1 MRTFTGAF
9 WWKIINIPKKYIDQE
24 LSIDLNTIIQKE
36 TLADRVK
43 SYQIYSPYIAKKAKP
58 GQFVILRLSES
69 GERIPLTIVDQNA
82 EAGTIRLIVQTVGKS
97 TTLMDEIPVGETI
110 HDVLGPLGNPS
121 DIQNFG
127 KVCVIGGGVGAA
139 VAYPVARALKQ
150 AGNEVTS
157 IVGARSKDLLIL
169 TEEIEAVSDHLYF
182 TTDDGSF
189 GYNGFVTGKLQDLL
203 DSGQSFDHVLAIGPL
218 VMMRAISDLTRKYAI
233 PTTVSLNTIMVDGT
247 GMCGGCRV
255 QVGTE
260 TKFTCVDGPEF
271 DGHLVDYTG
280 IIQRT
285 RSYKDDQECRL
296 DAQIAVLDEAELL
309 DSVTILEKQR
319 QVMPELPIDNRIH
332 NFEEVAIGFTEE
344 QALAEAERCLQCR
357 SPRCVVGCPVSVQIP
372 DFITLIKEKKYVEAG
387 LKIKQDNTLPM
398 VCGRVC
404 PQTDQCEGACI
415 LLKKGQPIAIG
426 ALERFASDKLAESG
440 LENQKIERSKHAPK
454 AALIGSGPA
463 SLSCAGDLAKAGV
476 DVTVFEAMHDFGGV
490 LRFGIPEFRLPKTI
504 VSKEVHELEKLG
516 VRFVPNTLI
525 GATFT
530 IKELQ
535 EEYGFDAIFIGTG
548 AGLPHFLGIPGENLV
563 GIYSANDFLTRINL
577 MKAYQYPFVDT
588 PIHNLHG
595 KIVGVFG
602 GGNTA
607 LDSARVALRLGAK
620 ETYIIYRRG
629 QEEMP
634 GRKEEIEHAIAEGVR
649 FAYLRNPVEFFGD
662 ADGNLTG
669 VQLQKMEL
677 GEPDASNRRRPIP
690 IAGSEYLQPL
700 EIAVIAIGNG
710 SNPIIHK
717 STPTIEVNKWGNIV
731 VNTETN
737 ATSMPGV
744 YAGGDIVTG
753 GATVI
758 LAMGAGRKA
767 AASMVAYFRTLG
779 YNI

>member
-1 MRTFTGAF
+1 M
-9 WWKIINIPKKYIDQE
+9 
-24 LSIDLNTIIQKE
+24 
-36 TLADRVK
+36 
-43 SYQIYSPYIAKKAKP
+43 
-58 GQFVILRLSES
+58 ILRLSES
-69 GERIPLTIVDQNA
+69 GERVPLTIVDHNA
-82 EAGTIRLIVQTVGKS
+82 ETGTIRLIVQTVGKS
-97 TTLMDEIPVGETI
+97 TTLMDEIPVGETL
-110 HDVLGPLGNPS
+110 HDMLGPLGNPS
-121 DIQNFG
+121 DIQHFG
-127 KVCVIGGGVGAA
+127 KVCVVGGGVGAA

-157 IVGARSKDLLIL
+157 IIGARNKDLLIL
-169 TEEIEAVSDHLYF
+169 KDELTAVSDHLYF

-203 DSGQSFDHVLAIGPL
+203 DSGHTFDHVLAIGPL
-218 VMMRAISDLTRKYAI
+218 FMMRAISDLTRKYAI

-255 QVGTE
+255 QVGDK

-271 DGHLVDYTG
+271 DGHLVDYTS

-285 RSYKDDQECRL
+285 RAYKDDEDCRL
-296 DAQIAVLDEAELL
+296 DAQIEDLDDEALL
-309 DSVTILEKQR
+309 ESVAVLEKQR
-319 QVMPELPIDNRIH
+319 QRMPELSIDSRIRS
-332 NFEEVAIGFTEE
+332 FEEVALGFTEE

-357 SPRCVVGCPVSVQIP
+357 NPRCVVGCPVSVQIP
-372 DFITLIKEKKYVEAG
+372 DFIRLLKENKYVEAG
-387 LKIKQDNTLPM
+387 LKIKQDNSLPM

-404 PQTDQCEGACI
+404 PQTDQCEGSCI
-415 LLKKGQPIAIG
+415 LLKKGEPIAIG
-426 ALERFASDKLAESG
+426 ALERFAADRLAESG
-440 LENQKIERSKHAPK
+440 LTSQKPEKAEKAPK

-463 SLSCAGDLAKAGV
+463 SLSCAGDLVKAGV
-476 DVTVFEAMHDFGGV
+476 EVTVFEAMHDFGGV
-490 LRFGIPEFRLPKTI
+490 LRYGIPEFRLPKTI
-504 VSKEVHELEKLG
+504 VSKEVNDLKDLG
-516 VRFVPNTLI
+516 VHFVPNTLI

-530 IKELQ
+530 IKELL
-535 EEYGFDAIFIGTG
+535 EDYGFDGIFIGSG

-563 GIYSANDFLTRINL
+563 GIYSSNEFLTRINL

-634 GRKEEIEHAIAEGVR
+634 GRKEEIDHAIAEGVQ
-649 FAYLRNPVEFFGD
+649 FLYLSNPLEFIGD
-662 ADGNLTG
+662 SDGNLTT
-669 VQLQKMEL
+669 VRMQKMEL

-690 IAGSEYLQPL
+690 IPGSEFNHPID
-700 EIAVIAIGNG
+700 IAVIAIGNG

-717 STPTIEVNKWGNIV
+717 STPDIEVNKWGNIIV
-731 VNTETN
+731 DEKTN
-737 ATSMPGV
+737 ATSLPGV
-744 YAGGDIVTG
+744 FAGGDIVTG

-767 AASMVAYFRTLG
+767 AAAMLAHFRTMG
-779 YNI
+779 YHL

>member
-1 MRTFTGAF
+1 M
-9 WWKIINIPKKYIDQE
+9 
-24 LSIDLNTIIQKE
+24 
-36 TLADRVK
+36 
-43 SYQIYSPYIAKKAKP
+43 
-58 GQFVILRLSES
+58 ILRLSES
-69 GERIPLTIVDQNA
+69 GERVPLTIVDHNA
-82 EAGTIRLIVQTVGKS
+82 ETGTIRLIVQTVGKS
-97 TTLMDEIPVGETI
+97 TTLMDEIPVGETL
-110 HDVLGPLGNPS
+110 HDMLGPLGNPS
-121 DIQNFG
+121 DIQHFG
-127 KVCVIGGGVGAA
+127 KVCVVGGGVGAA

-157 IVGARSKDLLIL
+157 IIGARNKDLLIL
-169 TEEIEAVSDHLYF
+169 KDELTAVSDHLYF

-203 DSGQSFDHVLAIGPL
+203 DSGHTFDHVLAIGPL
-218 VMMRAISDLTRKYAI
+218 FMMRAISDLTRKYAI

-255 QVGTE
+255 QVGDK

-271 DGHLVDYTG
+271 DGHLVDYTS

-285 RSYKDDQECRL
+285 RAYKDDEDCRL
-296 DAQIAVLDEAELL
+296 DAQIEDLDDEALL
-309 DSVTILEKQR
+309 ESVAVLEKQR
-319 QVMPELPIDNRIH
+319 QRMPELSIDSRIRS
-332 NFEEVAIGFTEE
+332 FEEVALGFTEE

-357 SPRCVVGCPVSVQIP
+357 NPRCVVGCPVSVQIP
-372 DFITLIKEKKYVEAG
+372 DFIRLLKENKYVEAG
-387 LKIKQDNTLPM
+387 LKIKQDNSLPM

-404 PQTDQCEGACI
+404 PQTDQCEGSCI
-415 LLKKGQPIAIG
+415 LQKKGEPIAIG
-426 ALERFASDKLAESG
+426 ALERFAADRLAESG
-440 LENQKIERSKHAPK
+440 LTSQKPEKAEKAPK

-463 SLSCAGDLAKAGV
+463 SLSCAGDLVKAGV
-476 DVTVFEAMHDFGGV
+476 EVTVFEAMHDFGGV
-490 LRFGIPEFRLPKTI
+490 LRYGIPEFRLPKTI
-504 VSKEVHELEKLG
+504 VSKEVNDLKDLG
-516 VRFVPNTLI
+516 VHFVPNTLI

-530 IKELQ
+530 IKELL
-535 EEYGFDAIFIGTG
+535 EDYGFDGIFIGSG

-563 GIYSANDFLTRINL
+563 GIYSSNDFLTRINL

-629 QEEMP
+629 QKEMP
-634 GRKEEIEHAIAEGVR
+634 GRKEEIDHAIAEGVQ
-649 FAYLRNPVEFFGD
+649 FLYLSNPLEFIGD
-662 ADGNLTG
+662 SDGNLTT
-669 VQLQKMEL
+669 VRMQKMEL

-690 IAGSEYLQPL
+690 IPGSEFNHPID
-700 EIAVIAIGNG
+700 IAVIAIGNG

-717 STPTIEVNKWGNIV
+717 STPDIEVNKWGNIIV
-731 VNTETN
+731 DEKTN
-737 ATSMPGV
+737 ATSLPGV
-744 YAGGDIVTG
+744 FAGGDIVTG

-767 AASMVAYFRTLG
+767 AAAMLAHFRTLG
-779 YNI
+779 YDL

>member
-1 MRTFTGAF
+1 
-9 WWKIINIPKKYIDQE
+9 
-24 LSIDLNTIIQKE
+24 
-36 TLADRVK
+36 
-43 SYQIYSPYIAKKAKP
+43 
-58 GQFVILRLSES
+58 
-69 GERIPLTIVDQNA
+69 
-82 EAGTIRLIVQTVGKS
+82 
-97 TTLMDEIPVGETI
+97 MDEIPVGETL
-110 HDVLGPLGNPS
+110 HDMLGPLGNPS
-121 DIQNFG
+121 DIQHFG
-127 KVCVIGGGVGAA
+127 KVCVVGGGVGAA

-157 IVGARSKDLLIL
+157 IIGARNKDLLIL
-169 TEEIEAVSDHLYF
+169 KDELTAVSDHLYF

-203 DSGQSFDHVLAIGPL
+203 DSGHTFDHVLAIGPL
-218 VMMRAISDLTRKYAI
+218 FMMRAISDLTRKYAI

-255 QVGTE
+255 QVGDK

-271 DGHLVDYTG
+271 DGHLVDYTS

-285 RSYKDDQECRL
+285 RAYKDDEDCRL
-296 DAQIAVLDEAELL
+296 DAQIEDLDDEALL
-309 DSVTILEKQR
+309 ESVAVLEKQR
-319 QVMPELPIDNRIH
+319 QRMPELSIDSRIRS
-332 NFEEVAIGFTEE
+332 FEEVALGFTEE
-344 QALAEAERCLQCR
+344 QALAEAGRCLQCR
-357 SPRCVVGCPVSVQIP
+357 NPRCVVGCPVSVQIP
-372 DFITLIKEKKYVEAG
+372 DFIRLLKENKYVEAG
-387 LKIKQDNTLPM
+387 LKIKQDNSLPM

-404 PQTDQCEGACI
+404 PQTDQCEGSCI
-415 LLKKGQPIAIG
+415 LLKKGEPIAIG
-426 ALERFASDKLAESG
+426 ALERFAADRLAESG
-440 LENQKIERSKHAPK
+440 LTSQKPEKAEKAPK

-463 SLSCAGDLAKAGV
+463 SLSCAGDLVKAGV
-476 DVTVFEAMHDFGGV
+476 EVTVFEAMHDFGGV
-490 LRFGIPEFRLPKTI
+490 LRYGIPEFRLPKTI
-504 VSKEVHELEKLG
+504 VSKEVNDLKDLG
-516 VRFVPNTLI
+516 VHFVPNTLI

-530 IKELQ
+530 IKELL
-535 EEYGFDAIFIGTG
+535 EDYGFDGIFIGSG

-563 GIYSANDFLTRINL
+563 GIYSSNDFLTRINL

-634 GRKEEIEHAIAEGVR
+634 GRKEEIDHAIAEGVQ
-649 FAYLRNPVEFFGD
+649 FLYLSNPHEFIGD
-662 ADGNLTG
+662 SDGNLTT
-669 VQLQKMEL
+669 VRMQKMEL

-690 IAGSEYLQPL
+690 IPGSEFNHPID
-700 EIAVIAIGNG
+700 IAVIAIGNG

-717 STPTIEVNKWGNIV
+717 STPDIEVNKWGNIIV
-731 VNTETN
+731 DEKTN
-737 ATSMPGV
+737 ATSLPGV
-744 YAGGDIVTG
+744 FAGGDIVTG

-767 AASMVAYFRTLG
+767 AAAMLAHFRTMG
-779 YNI
+779 YDL

>member
-1 MRTFTGAF
+1 MIVR
-9 WWKIINIPKKYIDQE
+9 
-24 LSIDLNTIIQKE
+24 LN
-36 TLADRVK
+36 
-43 SYQIYSPYIAKKAKP
+43 
-58 GQFVILRLSES
+58 ES
-69 GERIPLTIVDQNA
+69 GERVPLTIVDHDA

-97 TTLMDEIPVGETI
+97 TTLLDEVQVGETI

-121 DIQNFG
+121 DIHNFG
-127 KVCVIGGGVGAA
+127 KVCVVGGGVGAA
-139 VAYPVARALKQ
+139 VAYPVASALKQ

-157 IVGARSKDLLIL
+157 IVGARNKDLLIL
-169 TEEIEAVSDHLYF
+169 KEEIEAVSDHLYF

-189 GYNGFVTGKLQDLL
+189 GYNCLVTGKLQELL
-203 DSGQSFDHVLAIGPL
+203 DSGQTFDHVLSIGPL
-218 VMMRAISDLTRKYAI
+218 FMMRAISELTRKYAI

-255 QVGTE
+255 QVGDE
-260 TKFTCVDGPEF
+260 VKFTCVDGPEF
-271 DGHLVDYTG
+271 DGHLVDFTS

-296 DAQIAVLDEAELL
+296 DAQIDILDEVELL
-309 DSVTILEKQR
+309 ESVAILEKQR
-319 QVMPELPIDNRIH
+319 QVMPELPVDNRTH
-332 NFEEVAIGFTEE
+332 NFYEVAIGFTEE
-344 QALAEAERCLQCR
+344 QAIAEAERCIQCR
-357 SPRCVVGCPVSVQIP
+357 NPRCVAGCPVSVQIP
-372 DFITLIKEKKYVEAG
+372 DFIHLITEGKFVEAG
-387 LKIKQDNTLPM
+387 LKIKRDNSLPM

-404 PQTDQCEGACI
+404 PQTDQCEGSCI

-426 ALERFASDKLAESG
+426 ALERFAADRLAESS
-440 LENQKIERSKHAPK
+440 LETQKIERSQHAPK

-476 DVTVFEAMHDFGGV
+476 EVTVFEAMHDFGGV
-490 LRFGIPEFRLPKTI
+490 LRYGIPEFRLPKTI
-504 VSKEVHELEKLG
+504 VSQEVHELEKLG
-516 VRFVPNTLI
+516 VKFVPNTLI

-530 IKELQ
+530 IKELL
-535 EEYGFDAIFIGTG
+535 EEYDFDGVFIGSG

-649 FAYLRNPVEFFGD
+649 FAYLRSPLEFVGD
-662 ADGNLTG
+662 SEGNLTG
-669 VQLQKMEL
+669 VKLQKMEL

-690 IAGSEYLQPL
+690 IPGSEYLQPL

-717 STPTIEVNKWGNIV
+717 STPAIEVNKWGNIV
-731 VNTETN
+731 VDEETN

-767 AASMVAYFRTLG
+767 AASMVAYFRSLG
-779 YNI
+779 YDL

>member
-1 MRTFTGAF
+1 
-9 WWKIINIPKKYIDQE
+9 
-24 LSIDLNTIIQKE
+24 
-36 TLADRVK
+36 
-43 SYQIYSPYIAKKAKP
+43 
-58 GQFVILRLSES
+58 
-69 GERIPLTIVDQNA
+69 
-82 EAGTIRLIVQTVGKS
+82 
-97 TTLMDEIPVGETI
+97 MDEIPVGSTI

-127 KVCVIGGGVGAA
+127 KVCVVGGGVGAA

-150 AGNEVTS
+150 AGNEVTI
-157 IVGARSKDLLIL
+157 IVGARNKDLLIL
-169 TEEIEAVSDHLYF
+169 EDELTAIGDHVYF
-182 TTDDGSF
+182 TTDDGSY
-189 GYNGFVTGKLQDLL
+189 GYNGFVTGKLQDLI
-203 DSGQSFDHVLAIGPL
+203 DSGQTFDHVLAIGPL
-218 VMMRAISDLTRKYAI
+218 FMMRAISDMTRKYNI

-255 QVGTE
+255 QVGDK

-271 DGHLVDYTG
+271 DGHLVDYTS

-285 RSYKDDQECRL
+285 RAYKDDEDCRL
-296 DAQIAVLDEAELL
+296 DAKIAEIDENELL
-309 DSVTILEKQR
+309 ESVTIFDRQR
-319 QVMPELPIDNRIH
+319 QVMPELPIDSRIRS
-332 NFEEVAIGFTEE
+332 FEEVAIGLTEE
-344 QALAEAERCLQCR
+344 QVLAEAERCLQCR
-357 SPRCVVGCPVSVQIP
+357 NARCVVGCPVSVQIP
-372 DFITLIKEKKYVEAG
+372 DFIHLLKEKKFVEAG
-387 LKIKQDNTLPM
+387 LKIKQDNSLPM

-426 ALERFASDKLAESG
+426 ALERFAADKLAESSF
-440 LENQKIERSKHAPK
+440 EIQKPNRSEKAPK
-454 AALIGSGPA
+454 AALVGSGPA

-476 DVTVFEAMHDFGGV
+476 EVTVFEAMHDFGGV
-490 LRFGIPEFRLPKTI
+490 LRYGIPEFRLPKTI
-504 VSKEVHELEKLG
+504 VSQEVNELKKLG
-516 VRFVPNTLI
+516 VNFVPNTLI

-530 IKELQ
+530 VKELL
-535 EEYGFDAIFIGTG
+535 EDYGFDGVFIGSG

-634 GRKEEIEHAIAEGVR
+634 GRREEIEHAIAEGVR
-649 FAYLRNPVEFFGD
+649 FAYLRNPLEFIGD
-662 ADGNLTG
+662 ADGNLTS

-690 IAGSEYLQPL
+690 IEGSEYIQPL

-717 STPTIEVNKWGNIV
+717 STPDLEINKWGNII
-731 VNTETN
+731 VNNETN

-744 YAGGDIVTG
+744 FAGGDIVTG

-767 AASMVAYFRTLG
+767 AAAMVDYFRGLG
-779 YNI
+779 YDL

>member
-1 MRTFTGAF
+1 M
-9 WWKIINIPKKYIDQE
+9 
-24 LSIDLNTIIQKE
+24 
-36 TLADRVK
+36 
-43 SYQIYSPYIAKKAKP
+43 
-58 GQFVILRLSES
+58 
-69 GERIPLTIVDQNA
+69 
-82 EAGTIRLIVQTVGKS
+82 QTVGKS
-97 TTLMDEIPVGETI
+97 TTFMDEIPVGETI

-127 KVCVIGGGVGAA
+127 KVCVVGGGVGAA

-150 AGNEVTS
+150 AGNEVTA

-169 TEEIEAVSDHLYF
+169 KEELAAVSDHLYF

-189 GYNGFVTGKLQDLL
+189 GYNGFVTGKMQELL
-203 DSGQSFDHVLAIGPL
+203 DGGQTFDHVLAIGPL
-218 VMMRAISDLTRKYAI
+218 FMMRAISDLTRKYAI

-255 QVGTE
+255 QVGDK

-271 DGHLVDYTG
+271 DGHLVDYTS

-285 RSYKDDQECRL
+285 RAYKDDDNCRL
-296 DAQIAVLDEAELL
+296 DAQIAEIDDNKLL
-309 DSVTILEKQR
+309 ESVTVLEKQR
-319 QVMPELPIDNRIH
+319 QLMPELPVDSRIRS
-332 NFEEVAIGFTEE
+332 FEEVAVGFTEE

-357 SPRCVVGCPVSVQIP
+357 NPRCVVGCPVSVQIP
-372 DFITLIKEKKYVEAG
+372 DFIDLLKEKKYVEAG
-387 LKIKQDNTLPM
+387 LKIKQDNALPM

-415 LLKKGQPIAIG
+415 LLKKGMPIAIG
-426 ALERFASDKLAESG
+426 ALERFAADKLAESG
-440 LENQKIERSKHAPK
+440 LESQKPVQPEKAPK

-476 DVTVFEAMHDFGGV
+476 EVTIFEAMHDFGGV
-490 LRFGIPEFRLPKTI
+490 LRYGIPEFRLPKTI
-504 VSKEVHELEKLG
+504 VSKEVNDLEKLG
-516 VRFVPNTLI
+516 VHFVPNTLI

-530 IKELQ
+530 IKELLK
-535 EEYGFDAIFIGTG
+535 EYGFDGVFIGSG

-649 FAYLRNPVEFFGD
+649 FLYLSNPLEFFGD
-662 ADGNLTG
+662 SDGNLTS
-669 VQLQKMEL
+669 VRMQKMEL

-690 IAGSEYLQPL
+690 IPGSEFLHPL
-700 EIAVIAIGNG
+700 DIAVIAIGNG

-717 STPTIEVNKWGNIV
+717 STPDIEVNNWGNIIV
-731 VNTETN
+731 DEKTN
-737 ATSMPGV
+737 ATSVPGV

-767 AASMVAYFRTLG
+767 AAAMLTHFRTLG
-779 YNI
+779 YNL

>member
-1 MRTFTGAF
+1 M
-9 WWKIINIPKKYIDQE
+9 
-24 LSIDLNTIIQKE
+24 
-36 TLADRVK
+36 
-43 SYQIYSPYIAKKAKP
+43 
-58 GQFVILRLSES
+58 ILRLSES
-69 GERIPLTIVDQNA
+69 GERVPLTIVDHNA
-82 EAGTIRLIVQTVGKS
+82 ETGTIRLIVQTVGKS
-97 TTLMDEIPVGETI
+97 TTLMDEIPVGETL
-110 HDVLGPLGNPS
+110 HDMLGPLGNPS
-121 DIQNFG
+121 DIQHFG
-127 KVCVIGGGVGAA
+127 KVCVVGGGVGAA

-157 IVGARSKDLLIL
+157 IIGARNKDLLIL
-169 TEEIEAVSDHLYF
+169 KDELTAVSDHLYF

-203 DSGQSFDHVLAIGPL
+203 DSGHTFDHVLAIGPL
-218 VMMRAISDLTRKYAI
+218 FMMRAISDLTRKYAI

-255 QVGTE
+255 QVGDK

-271 DGHLVDYTG
+271 DGHLVDYTS

-285 RSYKDDQECRL
+285 RAYKDDEDCRL
-296 DAQIAVLDEAELL
+296 DAQIEDLDDEALL
-309 DSVTILEKQR
+309 ESVAVLEKQR
-319 QVMPELPIDNRIH
+319 QRMPELSIDSRIRC
-332 NFEEVAIGFTEE
+332 FEEVALGFTEE

-357 SPRCVVGCPVSVQIP
+357 NPRCVVGCPVSVQIP
-372 DFITLIKEKKYVEAG
+372 DFIRLLKENKYVEAG
-387 LKIKQDNTLPM
+387 LKIKQDNSLPM

-404 PQTDQCEGACI
+404 PQTDQCEGSCI
-415 LLKKGQPIAIG
+415 LLKKGEPIAIG
-426 ALERFASDKLAESG
+426 ALERFAADRLAESG
-440 LENQKIERSKHAPK
+440 LTSQKPEKAEKAPK

-463 SLSCAGDLAKAGV
+463 SLSCAGDLVKAGV
-476 DVTVFEAMHDFGGV
+476 EVTVFEAMHDFGGV
-490 LRFGIPEFRLPKTI
+490 LRYGIPEFRLPKTI
-504 VSKEVHELEKLG
+504 VSKEVNDLKDLG
-516 VRFVPNTLI
+516 VHFVPNTLI

-530 IKELQ
+530 IKELL
-535 EEYGFDAIFIGTG
+535 EDYGFDGIFIGSG

-563 GIYSANDFLTRINL
+563 GIYSSNDFLTRINL

-634 GRKEEIEHAIAEGVR
+634 GRKEEIDHAIAEGVQ
-649 FAYLRNPVEFFGD
+649 FLYLSNPLEFIGD
-662 ADGNLTG
+662 SDGNLTT
-669 VQLQKMEL
+669 VRMQKMEL

-690 IAGSEYLQPL
+690 IPGSEFNHPID
-700 EIAVIAIGNG
+700 IAVIAIGNG

-717 STPTIEVNKWGNIV
+717 STPDIEVNKWGNIIV
-731 VNTETN
+731 DEKTN
-737 ATSMPGV
+737 ATSLPGV
-744 YAGGDIVTG
+744 FAGGDIVTG

-767 AASMVAYFRTLG
+767 AAAMLAHFRTMG
-779 YNI
+779 YDL

>member
-1 MRTFTGAF
+1 MPAGGSNRTGLSV
-9 WWKIINIPKKYIDQE
+9 IIFYQE
-24 LSIDLNTIIQKE
+24 LPIKLNTIIQKE

-43 SYQIYSPYIAKKAKP
+43 SYQVYSPYIAKKAKP
-58 GQFVILRLSES
+58 GQFVILRLSET
-69 GERIPLTIVDQNA
+69 GERVPLTIVDQDS

-97 TTLMDEIPVGETI
+97 TTLMDQIPVGGTI

-127 KVCVIGGGVGAA
+127 KVCVVGGGVGAA

-150 AGNEVTS
+150 AGNEVTA
-157 IVGARSKDLLIL
+157 IVGARNKDLLIL
-169 TEEIEAVSDHLYF
+169 TEELAAVSDHLYF

-203 DSGQSFDHVLAIGPL
+203 NEGQTFDYVLAIGPL
-218 VMMRAISDLTRKYAI
+218 FMMRAISELTRKYAI
-233 PTTVSLNTIMVDGT
+233 HTTVSLNTIMVDGT

-255 QVGTE
+255 KVGDE
-260 TKFTCVDGPEF
+260 TRFTCVDGPEF
-271 DGHLVDYTG
+271 DGHLVDYTSV
-280 IIQRT
+280 IQRM
-285 RSYKDDQECRL
+285 RAYKDDEDCRL
-296 DAQIAVLDEAELL
+296 DAQIADLDDEELL
-309 DSVTILEKQR
+309 ESVEILKKQR
-319 QVMPELPIDNRIH
+319 QVMPELPVENRIH
-332 NFEEVAIGFTEE
+332 NFDEVALGLTEE

-357 SPRCVVGCPVSVQIP
+357 NPRCVVGCPVSVQIP
-372 DFITLIKEKKYVEAG
+372 EFIKLIKEHKFAEAG
-387 LKIKQDNTLPM
+387 LTIKRDNSLPM

-415 LLKKGQPIAIG
+415 LLKKGQPIAVG
-426 ALERFASDKLAESG
+426 ALERFAADKLAESG
-440 LENQKIERSKHAPK
+440 LKSEQPERAENAPK
-454 AALIGSGPA
+454 AAIIGSGPA

-490 LRFGIPEFRLPKTI
+490 LRYGIPEFRLPKTI
-504 VSKEVHELEKLG
+504 VSQEVDELKKLG
-516 VRFVPNTLI
+516 VQFVPNILI

-530 IKELQ
+530 IKELMD
-535 EEYGFDAIFIGTG
+535 EYGFDSVFIGSG
-548 AGLPHFLGIPGENLV
+548 AGLPRFMDIPGENLV
-563 GIYSANDFLTRINL
+563 GIYSANEFLTRINL

-634 GRKEEIEHAIAEGVR
+634 GRKEEIEHAIAEGVQ
-649 FAYLRNPVEFFGD
+649 FAYLRNPLEFIGD
-662 ADGNLTG
+662 ADGNLIS
-669 VQLQKMEL
+669 VRLQEMEL
-677 GEPDASNRRRPIP
+677 GEPDASGRRRPLP
-690 IAGSEYLQPL
+690 VSGSEKVLPL
-700 EIAVIAIGNG
+700 DIAVIAIGNA

-717 STPTIEVNKWGNIV
+717 TTPQLEVNRSGNIIV
-731 VNTETN
+731 EEDTN
-737 ATSMPGV
+737 QSNLKGIF
-744 YAGGDIVTG
+744 AGGDIVTG

-767 AASMVAYFRTLG
+767 AAAMVNYFRTKG
-779 YNI
+779 YNL

>member
-1 MRTFTGAF
+1 
-9 WWKIINIPKKYIDQE
+9 
-24 LSIDLNTIIQKE
+24 
-36 TLADRVK
+36 
-43 SYQIYSPYIAKKAKP
+43 
-58 GQFVILRLSES
+58 LRLSES
-69 GERIPLTIVDQNA
+69 GERVPLTIVDHNA
-82 EAGTIRLIVQTVGKS
+82 ETGTIRLIVQTVGKS
-97 TTLMDEIPVGETI
+97 TTLMDEIPVGETL
-110 HDVLGPLGNPS
+110 HDMLGPLGNPS
-121 DIQNFG
+121 DIQHFG
-127 KVCVIGGGVGAA
+127 KVCVVGGGVGAA

-157 IVGARSKDLLIL
+157 IIGARNKDLLIL
-169 TEEIEAVSDHLYF
+169 KDELTAVSDHLYF

-189 GYNGFVTGKLQDLL
+189 GYNGFVTGKLQVLL
-203 DSGQSFDHVLAIGPL
+203 DSGLTFDHVLAIGPL
-218 VMMRAISDLTRKYAI
+218 FMMRAISDLTRKYAI

-255 QVGTE
+255 QVGDK

-271 DGHLVDYTG
+271 DGHLVDYTS

-285 RSYKDDQECRL
+285 RAYKDDEDCRL
-296 DAQIAVLDEAELL
+296 DAQIEDLDDEALL
-309 DSVTILEKQR
+309 ESVAVLEKQR
-319 QVMPELPIDNRIH
+319 QRMPELSIDSRIRC
-332 NFEEVAIGFTEE
+332 FEEVALGFTEE

-357 SPRCVVGCPVSVQIP
+357 NPRCVVGCPVSVQIP
-372 DFITLIKEKKYVEAG
+372 DFIRLLKENKYVEAG
-387 LKIKQDNTLPM
+387 LKIKQDNSLPM

-404 PQTDQCEGACI
+404 PQTDQCEGSCI
-415 LLKKGQPIAIG
+415 LQKKGEPIAIG
-426 ALERFASDKLAESG
+426 ALERFAADRLAESG
-440 LENQKIERSKHAPK
+440 LTSQKPEKAEKAPK

-463 SLSCAGDLAKAGV
+463 SLSCAGDLVKAGV
-476 DVTVFEAMHDFGGV
+476 EVTVFEAMHDFGGV
-490 LRFGIPEFRLPKTI
+490 LRYGIPEFRLPKTI
-504 VSKEVHELEKLG
+504 VSKEVNDLKDLG
-516 VRFVPNTLI
+516 VHFVPNTLI

-530 IKELQ
+530 IKELL
-535 EEYGFDAIFIGTG
+535 EDYGFDGIFIGSG

-563 GIYSANDFLTRINL
+563 GIYSSNDFLTRINL

-634 GRKEEIEHAIAEGVR
+634 GRKEEIDHAIAEGVQ
-649 FAYLRNPVEFFGD
+649 FLYLSNPLEFIGD
-662 ADGNLTG
+662 SDGNLTT
-669 VQLQKMEL
+669 VRMQKMEL

-690 IAGSEYLQPL
+690 IPGSEFNHPID
-700 EIAVIAIGNG
+700 IAVIAIGNG

-717 STPTIEVNKWGNIV
+717 STPDIEVNKWGNIIV
-731 VNTETN
+731 DEKTN
-737 ATSMPGV
+737 ATSLPGV
-744 YAGGDIVTG
+744 FAGGDIVTG

-767 AASMVAYFRTLG
+767 AAAMLAHFRRMG
-779 YNI
+779 YDL